1 MSFQDLKPVRARD
14 DENSCSYTIGSVFA
28 AYVFNNDVPTVYSWD
43 MITGVSINRKEFVIN
58 VQDNKY
64 VISKKMFSNE
74 EDILRAIAIIECKQK
89 DFGFSY
95 MHEKR
100 MFPLK
105 NMYHEYSAGRDTYI
119 GEGMLEEG
127 DIASSFIMLLN
138 FKLLK
143 MLWLIAIVIALVT
156 MFVLHLTIGVTRD
169 NILYFIPIS
178 VAAGGI
184 SALLVRIITQA
195 IARGRFK
202 VLSDADLA
210 SKFPI
215 TFVVCR
221 TGFAACES
229 CVYESRDLVPWSEM
243 DYYIE
248 SDKMFILFKNNNPAV
263 YIPKKAFDK
272 KSVSGVADVI
282 ALCLEQR

>member
-1 MSFQDLKPVRARD
+1 MAFQDLKPVRARD
-14 DENSCSYTIGSVFA
+14 DENSSSYIIGSVFA
-28 AYVFNNDVPTVYSWD
+28 AYVFNNDVPTVFSWD
-43 MITGVSINRKEFVIN
+43 MVTGVSVNRKEFAIN
-58 VQDNKY
+58 LSDRKY
-64 VISKKMFSNE
+64 VITKKMFSSN

-89 DFGFSY
+89 EFGFSY

-105 NMYHEYSAGRDTYI
+105 SLYNEYSAGRDTYI
-119 GEGMLEEG
+119 GEGMLEES

-138 FKLLK
+138 VKFLK
-143 MLWLIAIVIALVT
+143 MLWLVAVLVAIAA
-156 MFVLHLTIGVTRD
+156 MCVLHFTIGITRD

-178 VAAGGI
+178 AAAGGI

-195 IARGRFK
+195 VARGRFK
-202 VLSDADLA
+202 AMSDADLA

-215 TFVVCR
+215 TFVICR

-229 CVYESRDLVPWSEM
+229 CVYDSRDLVPWSEM
-243 DYYIE
+243 DYFIE
-248 SDKMFILFKNNNPAV
+248 SDRMFILFKNNNPVV

-272 KSVSGVADVI
+272 KTVSGVADVI